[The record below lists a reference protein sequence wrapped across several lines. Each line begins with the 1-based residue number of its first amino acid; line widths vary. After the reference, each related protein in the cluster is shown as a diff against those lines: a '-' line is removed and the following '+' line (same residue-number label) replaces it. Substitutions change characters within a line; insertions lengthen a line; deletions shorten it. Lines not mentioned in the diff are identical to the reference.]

1 MSQLTFFI
9 DNLCIFA
16 IRKFNC
22 MQLYDEKTSSCQN
35 DEFQDSFVAS
45 IVHDLKN
52 LMVPIMSRSELLLMP
67 NISEEK
73 KQNMVKQ
80 LNASCYILM
89 DALNKMVR
97 ICKERANTGTYH
109 FESFKLLPLV
119 CEVLDVLDESVET
132 KQLSVKVDIPAN
144 LSVFA
149 DRASILSVSN
159 NLLGN
164 AVKFTPKEGVINV
177 SASRVGEK
185 VKIVVSDNGV
195 GIDEGR
201 IADLLQNNH
210 YYTTPGTNGESGT
223 GLGLLLCQAQLRRN
237 HSSLGFSKLAAG
249 GSEFFFE
256 LPSSE

>member
-80 LNASCYILM
+80 LNASCYTQHPH
-89 DALNKMVR
+89 R
-97 ICKERANTGTYH
+97 C
-109 FESFKLLPLV
+109 
-119 CEVLDVLDESVET
+119 
-132 KQLSVKVDIPAN
+132 
-144 LSVFA
+144 
-149 DRASILSVSN
+149 ASHR
-159 NLLGN
+159 
-164 AVKFTPKEGVINV
+164 T
-177 SASRVGEK
+177 R
-185 VKIVVSDNGV
+185 
-195 GIDEGR
+195 
-201 IADLLQNNH
+201 
-210 YYTTPGTNGESGT
+210 TTCNDD
-223 GLGLLLCQAQLRRN
+223 
-237 HSSLGFSKLAAG
+237 SLH
-249 GSEFFFE
+249 EN
-256 LPSSE
+256 